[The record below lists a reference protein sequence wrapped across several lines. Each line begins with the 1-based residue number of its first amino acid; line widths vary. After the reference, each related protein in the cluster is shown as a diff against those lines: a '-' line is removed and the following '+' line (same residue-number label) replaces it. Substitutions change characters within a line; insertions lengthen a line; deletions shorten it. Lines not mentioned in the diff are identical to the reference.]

1 MTAHSPN
8 SVNVD
13 QLLTMYT
20 EQFSEKLERIQA
32 ELTFACRLCAAHPER
47 AAGWQARINKA
58 VRLLD
63 DGLAHGIQ
71 GGQAVDVAA
80 LTAEAE
86 ALLAPLSDVAKSY
99 TLLCVGHAHID
110 MNWQWSWPETVGLT
124 HDTFQTMLTLMDE
137 FPQFI
142 FSQSQA
148 SVYAAIEKY
157 NPAMFKQIQ
166 QRVAE
171 GRWEVTA
178 SQWVEGD
185 TNLANGESISR
196 HLLYSRAYFRDKFGL
211 SAEDVPIDFEP
222 DTFGHPATLPTIL
235 TRGGVRYYYHCRGS
249 RGPHLYWWIGPD
261 GSRLLVLNDIQWY
274 MHFDASRRHV
284 AVAPNVADPLM
295 DFAQATGLRVMPVLY
310 GVGDHGGGPTR
321 SDLGKILEMD
331 AWPVYPHL
339 AFSTLRRFFEQ
350 AEREARDLPEILPV
364 NSTGGERNFVFAGC
378 YTSQARQKE
387 ANRHGENLLYA
398 AEVAAT
404 LGRRLADVPYPHQNL
419 EEAWRY
425 LLFDQFHDILPG
437 SGVRATRHYTLGHAQ
452 DTQAGAGMART
463 NALRAL
469 SSRVNT
475 ATLREGFA
483 EGGALR
489 AYKDEREAGIA
500 MGAGVGNATATGGES
515 AFSMTRGSDRAYL
528 IFNPLTHART
538 EVVRVKL
545 WDTKLDPSLLVATSE
560 GLAPQPVQVLG
571 TGHYAGHHFLEVAF
585 PVEAP
590 PLGYR
595 AVCVSD
601 RRMELGL
608 PAPEAPSLW
617 DGTGGAL
624 RTREPRDHTLENE
637 FLALQV
643 DPASG
648 SIVSLID
655 KRSGR
660 ELVPPEEHLGVLQ
673 YCLEAY
679 EGMSAWVIG
688 QFKRREDLLEGGEL
702 TQVHAGPH
710 LQTFRWTRLLGETR
724 LELDISVA
732 QGVPRVDF
740 RLRVD
745 WREVGDRET
754 GIPHLKVRFPLNL
767 ETPIARYEIPFGSIR
782 RDLFDGEEVPAQR
795 WVDLSDEEGRGVTL
809 VNTSKYGFNVE
820 AGARDTPSLNMTLL
834 RASIDPDPLPDLG
847 DHAIPYALVPHGED
861 WAEGDMTQAGEN
873 FNVPLIV
880 MSCDFHRGD
889 LPPVHSFVSVAP
901 NNVRLA
907 ALKEAED
914 GEGIVLRVVEV
925 EGKTGEAEIRLAP
938 ELLSDHATAVEVDT
952 LERALEI
959 NTARLDAD
967 GEGWSLTL
975 PLPGFGIKT
984 VLVRSSRDR

>member
-1 MTAHSPN
+1 MTTHNPN
-8 SVNVD
+8 LVNVD
-13 QLLTMYT
+13 QLFAMHA
-20 EQFSEKLERIQA
+20 EQFSEKLERIRA
-32 ELTFACRLCAAHPER
+32 ELAFANRLCTAHPDK
-47 AAGWQARINKA
+47 AADWQARVAEA

-63 DGLAHGIQ
+63 DGLAAGARGRQGI
-71 GGQAVDVAA
+71 DVAA

-86 ALLAPLSDVAKSY
+86 ALLAPLSEAAKSY

-137 FPQFI
+137 FPEFI

-157 NPAMFKQIQ
+157 NPEMFKQIQ
-166 QRVAE
+166 RRVKE
-171 GRWEVTA
+171 GRWEVIA

-185 TNLANGESISR
+185 TNLASGESISR
-196 HLLYSRAYFRDKFGL
+196 HLLYTRAYFREKFGL

-235 TRGGVRYYYHCRGS
+235 ARGGVRYYYHCRGS

-295 DFAQATGLRVMPVLY
+295 DFAQATGLRAMPVLY

-321 SDLGKILEMD
+321 NDLRTLLEMD
-331 AWPVYPHL
+331 TWPVYPHL
-339 AFSTLRRFFEQ
+339 AFSTLRRFFEL
-350 AEREARDLPEILPV
+350 AEREAQDLPEILPV

-398 AEVAAT
+398 AEVVAT
-404 LGRRLADVPYPHQNL
+404 LGQQLADVRYPRENL
-419 EEAWRY
+419 EEAWRH

-452 DTQAGAGMART
+452 DTQAAAGMART

-469 SSRVNT
+469 SRRVNT
-475 ATLREGFA
+475 AALREGFA

-515 AFSMTRGSDRAYL
+515 AFSMTRSSDRAYL
-528 IFNPLTHART
+528 IFNPLAHART
-538 EVVRVKL
+538 EVIRLKL
-545 WDTKLDPSLLVATSE
+545 WDTELDPALLVATSE

-571 TGHYAGHHFLEVAF
+571 TGHYAGHDFLEIAF
-585 PVEAP
+585 LVEVP
-590 PLGYR
+590 PLGCR

-624 RTREPRDHTLENE
+624 RTREPRDLSLENA
-637 FLALQV
+637 FLALQI

-648 SIVSLID
+648 SIISLID

-660 ELVPPEEHLGVLQ
+660 ELVPPGEHLGVMQ

-688 QFKRREDLLEGGEL
+688 QFKRREDLLESGEL
-702 TQVHAGPH
+702 TRVHAGPH
-710 LQTFRWTRLLGETR
+710 LQTFRWTRVLGDTR

-732 QGVPRVDF
+732 RGVPRIDF
-740 RLRVD
+740 RLNVD
-745 WREVGDRET
+745 WREVGDRDV
-754 GIPHLKVRFPLNL
+754 GIPHLKVRFPLDVDA
-767 ETPIARYEIPFGSIR
+767 PVARYEIPFGAIR
-782 RDLFDGEEVPAQR
+782 RDLFGGEEVPAQR

-820 AGARDTPSLNMTLL
+820 AGARSAPSLNMTLL

-847 DHAIPYALVPHGED
+847 EHVISYALVPHGAG
-861 WAEGDMTQAGEN
+861 WTEGDMTQVGED

-880 MSCDFHRGD
+880 TSCDFHQGD
-889 LPPVHSFVSVAP
+889 LPPVHAFVSLAP
-901 NNVRLA
+901 ENVRLG

-914 GEGIVLRVVEV
+914 GESIVLRLVEV
-925 EGKTGEAEIRLAP
+925 EGKTGEAKIRIAS
-938 ELLSDHATAVEVDT
+938 ELLSDRATAVEVDT
-952 LERALEI
+952 LERPLEV

-967 GEGWSLTL
+967 GEGWDLTV
-975 PLPGFGIKT
+975 PLPDFGIKT
-984 VLVRSSRDR
+984 VLVRP